1 MLPLLLGASGNVM
14 GQVDTARFELTPYA
28 GYRFGGTFTDEDG
41 STSVELDDGEGFGLI
56 FNLRESANT
65 QWEVVYSRQDTDADT
80 SALNGFAPTTEVRLH
95 HLEGGGT
102 YEFEGGAARP
112 YLALTLGGTRIE
124 PRIPGLKGDT
134 FWSMSIGT
142 GLLIRPTARVGIRL
156 EARAWA
162 TLVDS
167 NTSLFCVSAAAG
179 AACAIQIDGRVLWQL
194 ETSAG
199 IVFRF

>member
-1 MLPLLLGASGNVM
+1 MLSLLLGASGSAM

-28 GYRFGGTFTDEDG
+28 GYRFGGTFEDQNG
-41 STSVELDDGEGFGLI
+41 STSVELDDGEGYGLI

-65 QWEVVYSRQDTDADT
+65 QWEVIYSRQATDADT
-80 SALNGFAPTTEVRLH
+80 SGLSGFAPTTEVWLH
-95 HLEGGGT
+95 YLQGGGT
-102 YEFEGGAARP
+102 YEFEGRGARP
-112 YLALTLGGTRIE
+112 YLAATLGGTRIE
-124 PRIPGLKGDT
+124 PLAPGLKSDT

-142 GLLIRPTARVGIRL
+142 GLLVRPTARLGIRL
-156 EARAWA
+156 EARAWG

-167 NTSLFCVSAAAG
+167 NTSLFCRSGSSG

-199 IVFRF
+199 LVFRF